1 MRANQLA
8 RGVIVYEK
16 EEADYRREDVERLAS
31 LQAQGLDDV
40 SAAQVP
46 NLFPRWTAGAAYA
59 VGARISDGKGNLY
72 RVVQSH
78 TSGAE
83 WPIGTTPALY
93 TPLGVTVADPEAVPD
108 WKQPTGAQDAYGK
121 GDQVQYQG
129 KVYESLLEGNVWA
142 PEAYPAGWAEVK

>member
-1 MRANQLA
+1 MRANQVA

-46 NLFPRWTAGAAYA
+46 NLFPLWTAGAEYA
-59 VGARISDGKGNLY
+59 VGARVSDGKGNLY
-72 RVVQSH
+72 RVAQSH

-83 WPIGTTPALY
+83 WPMGTTPALY

-121 GDQVQYQG
+121 GDQVRYGG